1 MQFLYVGL
9 PPSRFFSVIVIH
21 DHSIDIQDDNIR
33 PGDAKTPDE
42 HGHMDFS
49 EAQDK
54 WPGKGIP
61 KAEAGWKAWK
71 FRKTDTIRWHAG
83 MFPKKALYGA

>member
-1 MQFLYVGL
+1 
-9 PPSRFFSVIVIH
+9 
-21 DHSIDIQDDNIR
+21 
-33 PGDAKTPDE
+33 
-42 HGHMDFS
+42 MDFS